1 MKESPPLN
9 PDWISLWLVLSLFW
23 AIPIMFNGN
32 STLPTEQSVLASYI
46 NQENKKY
53 QVLANDDLEK
63 YRKCIMPDD
72 GKYYEKRCSIER
84 GERTANLNSEYEKLS
99 NEIAH
104 LKDLSQSGYFK
115 EEVKEKRNSWIK
127 SQLLYFSIPIGLLAI
142 ALKLTSFLF
151 SRLFITAPENS
162 LNLFLR
168 KNRDLLTLLVFVS
181 ILFSSLIPI
190 SLIFFNLLLNMGSFA
205 IIRIG
210 DMLLLI
216 AIFVVTMFISSKKM
230 AQMVWARYLVRF
242 TKALTVISLMSG
254 ITVLFQRQLTIFVFS
269 FLFLL
274 LVCWVV
280 DNKTLKPTIY
290 AALIWGASI
299 ISPLDVR
306 MLSFPYKK
314 AETGQIFT
322 ILRTSY
328 GLMEGPSVDGYMSMG
343 CLVPIYPP
351 EWIMVFNPWPLLTI
365 TFYKSN

>member
-1 MKESPPLN
+1 
-9 PDWISLWLVLSLFW
+9 
-23 AIPIMFNGN
+23 MFNGN

-46 NQENKKY
+46 NQESNKY

-72 GKYYEKRCSIER
+72 GKYYEKRCTIER
-84 GERTANLNSEYEKLS
+84 AERTANLNSEYEKLS

-104 LKDLSQSGYFK
+104 LKDLSQSGYFE

-127 SQLLYFSIPIGLLAI
+127 NQILYYSIPIGLLAM
-142 ALKLTSFLF
+142 ALKLTSLLF
-151 SRLFITAPENS
+151 SSIFITTPENS
-162 LNLFLR
+162 ANLFFR
-168 KNRDLLTLLVFVS
+168 KNRDLLTLLVFLS

-190 SLIFFNLLLNMGSFA
+190 ALITFHQLLNMGSFA
-205 IIRIG
+205 FLRIG

-216 AIFVVTMFISSKKM
+216 TIFVVTIFISSKKM
-230 AQMVWARYLVRF
+230 AQLVWARYLLRF
-242 TKALTVISLMSG
+242 TKALALISLIAE
-254 ITVLFQRQLTIFVFS
+254 ITVLFQRQLTIFIFS
-269 FLFLL
+269 FLCLL
-274 LVCWVV
+274 LICWVI

-290 AALIWGASI
+290 AALIWGTSI

-322 ILRTSY
+322 ILKTSY

-343 CLVPIYPP
+343 CLVPMNPP
-351 EWIMVFNPWPLLTI
+351 EWIMVFNPWPLLTT
-365 TFYKSN
+365 TFYKSKKLEY